1 MLSLTEKS
9 HGESKRSEPTY
20 GKFHVFTH
28 DEGGPQPS
36 VTGGS
41 STKTIDVVVKTAY
54 KIQCLRGFLV

>member
-28 DEGGPQPS
+28 DEGEPQPS

-41 STKTIDVVVKTAY
+41 STKTVDVVVQTAY
-54 KIQCLRGFLV
+54 KRECFRSFLV